1 MVLVALSVLHPR
13 RRKATVIQRYLLFD
27 STCSVC
33 SGLARDVE
41 KHSDGRLD
49 AQSLYDSK
57 IQQLLDKATPNWPW
71 EPTVLEVED
80 GRPRAYTGLSMR
92 IRLLYV
98 LGPRSSWRI
107 ARLMART
114 QIVHISDS
122 DSAPK
127 NLIKKVGGTLAGVTG
142 LSFSG
147 AGAGAAAVKETVVV
161 KSIEDLPQHA
171 RREGVRAI
179 SDLQSADEAE
189 GGSRATGRTKS
200 VQFTHSTSD
209 RSGKLISEVS
219 DARDSFQLVRNG
231 RTVVKV
237 TMDKIERAFDIED
250 SSGRSTHFIFTE
262 DGVVSDEGIGSE
274 DTEIV
279 QQNRD
284 DLTLAAS
291 VQADL
296 AMLDAPI
303 KSPPSKQDFSEKVN
317 CQCRPSLNSR
327 GSSYGASKS
336 SACQGA
342 RDDANTKCSNCS
354 CLGCCGWLSATCDCA
369 CGVGDYVC
377 SCGIT
382 GFACDPYCLPQC
394 R

>member
-1 MVLVALSVLHPR
+1 MV
-13 RRKATVIQRYLLFD
+13 QRYLLFD

-41 KHSDGRLD
+41 NHSGGRLV

-80 GRPRAYTGLSMR
+80 GRPRAFTGLLMR

-98 LGPRSSWRI
+98 LGPRSSYQI

-114 QIVHISDS
+114 QIVQISDS

-127 NLIKKVGGTLAGVTG
+127 KFLKKVGGTLAGVTG
-142 LSFSG
+142 LSLSG
-147 AGAGAAAVKETVVV
+147 TRPAAARETIVV

-179 SDLQSADEAE
+179 SDLQSVDEAG
-189 GGSRATGRTKS
+189 GGSHTTGNIKS
-200 VQFTHSTSD
+200 VQFTHSTPD
-209 RSGKLISEVS
+209 RSGKIISEVS
-219 DARDSFQLVRNG
+219 AARDSFELVRNG
-231 RTVVKV
+231 STVLKV
-237 TMDKIERAFDIED
+237 AMDKAERAFDIED
-250 SSGRSTHFIFTE
+250 SSGRSTHFIFTD
-262 DGVVSDEGIGSE
+262 DGVVSDDGIASE
-274 DTEIV
+274 STEIV
-279 QQNRD
+279 QRNRD

-303 KSPPSKQDFSEKVN
+303 KSPPSEQEVSDKVN

-354 CLGCCGWLSATCDCA
+354 CLGCCGWLSPTCDCA
-369 CGVGDYVC
+369 CGVGDYMC

-382 GFACDPYCLPQC
+382 GFACDPHCLPQC